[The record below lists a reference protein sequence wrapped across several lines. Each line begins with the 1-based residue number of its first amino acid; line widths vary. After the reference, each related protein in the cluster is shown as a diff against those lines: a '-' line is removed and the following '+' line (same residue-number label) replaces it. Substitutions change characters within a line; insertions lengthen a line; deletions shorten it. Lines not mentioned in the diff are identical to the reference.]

1 MTILSP
7 TFIRRSKPKAA
18 IASPTEYRRKK
29 IARPFRRDTR
39 NNNELRRNDRIR
51 VSPVRLIDQ
60 NEGQVGVV
68 SLSEAQAMARE
79 AGLDLVEVVPNATPP
94 VCRILDYGKYKYD
107 LAKKQRH
114 AKAHRHETEL
124 KEIRIR
130 TPKIDTHDLMIKVN
144 RAREFLLRG
153 DRVQFSLR
161 FRGRELAH
169 IDEGQRIFTQI
180 EEALQDCGK
189 VDRNR
194 REGRRITMLIAPL
207 TKQQILQKRQAA
219 NLAAKIARGEI
230 PAPTETPPATE
241 TDAAPAPPTPAAEPP
256 PDTPPPTA

>member
-1 MTILSP
+1 M
-7 TFIRRSKPKAA
+7 
-18 IASPTEYRRKK
+18 SPTEYRSNK

-60 NEGQVGVV
+60 DEEPIGVV
-68 SLSEAQAMARE
+68 PLSDAQAMARE
-79 AGLDLVEVVPNATPP
+79 AGLDLVEVVPTATPP

-107 LAKKQRH
+107 LAKKQRQ

-124 KEIRIR
+124 KEVRIK
-130 TPKIDTHDLMIKVN
+130 TPKIDTHDLMIKVE
-144 RAREFLLRG
+144 RARRFLLRG

-169 IDEGQRIFTQI
+169 IDEGQRIFQQV
-180 EEALQDCGK
+180 EDALQDCGK

-207 TKQQILQKRQAA
+207 TKQQLLQKRQAA

-230 PAPTETPPATE
+230 PDPNAATPEPKTE
-241 TDAAPAPPTPAAEPP
+241 
-256 PDTPPPTA
+256 PPTASEPKTDG

>member
-1 MTILSP
+1 
-7 TFIRRSKPKAA
+7 
-18 IASPTEYRRKK
+18 
-29 IARPFRRDTR
+29 
-39 NNNELRRNDRIR
+39 
-51 VSPVRLIDQ
+51 
-60 NEGQVGVV
+60 
-68 SLSEAQAMARE
+68 MARD
-79 AGLDLVEVVPNATPP
+79 AGLDLVEVVPSATPP

-107 LAKKQRH
+107 LAKKQRQ

-130 TPKIDTHDLMIKVN
+130 TPKIDTHDLMIKIE
-144 RAREFLLRG
+144 RARGFLLRG

-169 IDEGQRIFTQI
+169 IDEGQRVF
-180 EEALQDCGK
+180 ALVETELEDCGK

-219 NLAAKIARGEI
+219 NLAAKVARGEA
-230 PAPTETPPATE
+230 PAETPPPAAP
-241 TDAAPAPPTPAAEPP
+241 DAAPAPPEAAPEAPSEPP
-256 PDTPPPTA
+256 SETPPQTPPETE

>member
-1 MTILSP
+1 
-7 TFIRRSKPKAA
+7 
-18 IASPTEYRRKK
+18 
-29 IARPFRRDTR
+29 
-39 NNNELRRNDRIR
+39 
-51 VSPVRLIDQ
+51 
-60 NEGQVGVV
+60 
-68 SLSEAQAMARE
+68 MARE
-79 AGLDLVEVVPNATPP
+79 AGLDLVEVVPTATPP

-107 LAKKQRH
+107 LAKKQRQ

-124 KEIRIR
+124 KEVRIR
-130 TPKIDTHDLMIKVN
+130 TPKIDKHDLMIKVE
-144 RAREFLLRG
+144 RARGFLLRG

-169 IDEGQRIFTQI
+169 IDEGQRIFGLI

-219 NLAAKIARGEI
+219 NLAAKIARGEV
-230 PAPTETPPATE
+230 PAPAPEAKTAPPKAPSETPPE
-241 TDAAPAPPTPAAEPP
+241 NQ
-256 PDTPPPTA
+256 

>member
-1 MTILSP
+1 
-7 TFIRRSKPKAA
+7 
-18 IASPTEYRRKK
+18 
-29 IARPFRRDTR
+29 
-39 NNNELRRNDRIR
+39 
-51 VSPVRLIDQ
+51 
-60 NEGQVGVV
+60 
-68 SLSEAQAMARE
+68 MARD
-79 AGLDLVEVVPNATPP
+79 AGLDLVEVVPTATPP

-107 LAKKQRH
+107 LAKKERQ

-124 KEIRIR
+124 KEVRIR
-130 TPKIDTHDLMIKVN
+130 TPKIDTHDLMIKVE
-144 RAREFLLRG
+144 RARGFLLRG

-219 NLAAKIARGEI
+219 NLAAKIARGEA
-230 PAPTETPPATE
+230 PAPAPDATIAPPEDAAPKPLPETPPE
-241 TDAAPAPPTPAAEPP
+241 TPTQ
-256 PDTPPPTA
+256 TK

>member
-1 MTILSP
+1 VL
-7 TFIRRSKPKAA
+7 
-18 IASPTEYRRKK
+18 PTEYRRKK

-39 NNNELRRNDRIR
+39 GSTELRRNDRIR
-51 VSPVRLIDQ
+51 VSPVRLIDE
-60 NEGQVGVV
+60 NEEQAGVV
-68 SLSEAQAMARE
+68 PLSEAQAMARE
-79 AGLDLVEVVPNATPP
+79 AGLDLVEVVPTATPP

-107 LAKKQRH
+107 LAKKARQ

-124 KEIRIR
+124 KEVRIR
-130 TPKIDTHDLMIKVN
+130 TPKIDKHDLMIKVE
-144 RAREFLLRG
+144 RARGFLLRG

-169 IDEGQRIFTQI
+169 IDEGQRIFGLI

-230 PAPTETPPATE
+230 PAPPAETPPP
-241 TDAAPAPPTPAAEPP
+241 AAPKAVAPEPPSDPPPQAPPTAE
-256 PDTPPPTA
+256 

>member
-1 MTILSP
+1 M
-7 TFIRRSKPKAA
+7 
-18 IASPTEYRRKK
+18 
-29 IARPFRRDTR
+29 
-39 NNNELRRNDRIR
+39 R

-60 NEGQVGVV
+60 NEEQAGIVP
-68 SLSEAQAMARE
+68 LSEAQAMARE
-79 AGLDLVEVVPNATPP
+79 AGLDLVEVVPTATPP

-107 LAKKQRH
+107 LAKKQRQ

-124 KEIRIR
+124 KEVRIR
-130 TPKIDTHDLMIKVN
+130 TPKIDTHDLMIKVE
-144 RAREFLLRG
+144 RARGFLLRG

-219 NLAAKIARGEI
+219 NLAAKIARGEA
-230 PAPTETPPATE
+230 PAPAPDATIAPPEDAAPKPLSETPPE
-241 TDAAPAPPTPAAEPP
+241 TLPPAE
-256 PDTPPPTA
+256 

>member
-1 MTILSP
+1 M
-7 TFIRRSKPKAA
+7 
-18 IASPTEYRRKK
+18 PTEYRSKK
-29 IARPFRRDTR
+29 IARPFNRDAR
-39 NNNELRRNDRIR
+39 NTNELRRNDRIR
-51 VSPVRLIDQ
+51 VTPVRLIDQ
-60 NEGQVGVV
+60 NEEQAGVV
-68 SLSEAQAMARE
+68 SLTDAQAMARE

-107 LAKKQRH
+107 LAKKERQ

-124 KEIRIR
+124 KEVRIR
-130 TPKIDTHDLMIKVN
+130 TPKIDTHDLMIKVE
-144 RAREFLLRG
+144 RARGFLLRG

-169 IDEGQRIFTQI
+169 IDEGQRIFQQI
-180 EEALQDCGK
+180 EDALQDCGK

-207 TKQQILQKRQAA
+207 TKQQLLQKRQAV

-230 PAPTETPPATE
+230 PDPEKVPADVAAPPEAPTPSPAE
-241 TDAAPAPPTPAAEPP
+241 
-256 PDTPPPTA
+256 

>member
-1 MTILSP
+1 M
-7 TFIRRSKPKAA
+7 
-18 IASPTEYRRKK
+18 PTEYRRKK
-29 IARPFRRDTR
+29 IARPFRRDSR

-51 VSPVRLIDQ
+51 VSPVRLIDE
-60 NEGQVGVV
+60 NEGQLGVV
-68 SLSEAQAMARE
+68 PLSEAQALARD
-79 AGLDLVEVVPNATPP
+79 AGLDLVEVVPTATPP

-107 LAKKQRH
+107 LAKKARQ

-124 KEIRIR
+124 KEVRIR
-130 TPKIDTHDLMIKVN
+130 TPKIDTHDLMIKVE
-144 RAREFLLRG
+144 RARGFLLRG

-169 IDEGQRIFTQI
+169 IDEGQRIFTRI
-180 EEALQDCGK
+180 EESLQDCGK

-230 PAPTETPPATE
+230 PDPAK
-241 TDAAPAPPTPAAEPP
+241 AAPAPAPDAAPPPEPPAA
-256 PDTPPPTA
+256 TPPPPTE

>member
-1 MTILSP
+1 MLP
-7 TFIRRSKPKAA
+7 TD
-18 IASPTEYRRKK
+18 YRRKK

-39 NNNELRRNDRIR
+39 SNNELRRNDRIR
-51 VSPVRLIDQ
+51 VSPVRLIDE
-60 NEGQVGVV
+60 NEEQAGVV
-68 SLSEAQAMARE
+68 PLSEAQAMARE
-79 AGLDLVEVVPNATPP
+79 AGLDLVEVVPTATPP

-124 KEIRIR
+124 KEVRIR
-130 TPKIDTHDLMIKVN
+130 TPKIDKHDLMIKVE
-144 RAREFLLRG
+144 RARGFLLRG

-169 IDEGQRIFTQI
+169 IDEGQRIFGMI

-230 PAPTETPPATE
+230 PAPPAEATDAATAPPETPPQ
-241 TDAAPAPPTPAAEPP
+241 APPQAE
-256 PDTPPPTA
+256 